1 MSSIADFEDDDV
13 NDCIDDEEV
22 QEGNLST
29 VSHSETADDPTIN
42 SVPIVSHPAST
53 ESPVGINNLETP
65 TVPTRD
71 VANSG
76 LEEGHEHYPIP
87 NS

>member
-1 MSSIADFEDDDV
+1 MSTTEDFEDDDV

-22 QEGNLST
+22 QEGYLST

-42 SVPIVSHPAST
+42 SVSIVSHLAST
-53 ESPVGINNLETP
+53 ESLAGVNNLGSP
-65 TVPTRD
+65 IVPTRD
-71 VANSG
+71 VANSK
-76 LEEGHEHYPIP
+76 LEEEQEHYPIP